1 MIKCEYRAK
10 STINIIVMLF
20 ITAFVSSCSLTT
32 KTPTAGNEKAIS
44 AEEVAKVEIAKDRSV
59 QLPQPSQLG
68 YQVTASQLISAQW
81 TTPKGKQVQQ
91 LPVQLEVSNSKIV
104 LAGFSSWGTR
114 LLSLSYQDNHIET
127 KVMSGLDGVLP
138 DPEQILFNLMI
149 TLWPKETWHAPLDN
163 LGWQIV
169 ESDNQRVIVDETGQK
184 VIEIEYQHQQPLKG
198 TIRFTHKS
206 LDYLIEIQTLNYQ
219 IQSAQQ

>member
-1 MIKCEYRAK
+1 MIRYRYRAK
-10 STINIIVMLF
+10 SIINLVVMLF
-20 ITAFVSSCSLTT
+20 IVAFISSCSLTT
-32 KTPTAGNEKAIS
+32 KPS
-44 AEEVAKVEIAKDRSV
+44 SAKVEITKDRFV
-59 QLPQPSQLG
+59 QLPQPNQLG

-81 TTPKGKQVQQ
+81 TTAQGAQTQQ

-114 LLSLSYQDNHIET
+114 LLSLSYQDSQIET
-127 KVMSGLDGVLP
+127 KVMNGLNGVLP

-149 TLWPKETWHAPLDN
+149 TLWPKSAWHAPLDD
-163 LGWQIV
+163 LGWSII
-169 ESDNQRVIVDETGQK
+169 ESDNQRIITDETGK
-184 VIEIEYQHQQPLKG
+184 AIIEINYQHKQPLKG

-219 IQSAQQ
+219 IQQKQQ